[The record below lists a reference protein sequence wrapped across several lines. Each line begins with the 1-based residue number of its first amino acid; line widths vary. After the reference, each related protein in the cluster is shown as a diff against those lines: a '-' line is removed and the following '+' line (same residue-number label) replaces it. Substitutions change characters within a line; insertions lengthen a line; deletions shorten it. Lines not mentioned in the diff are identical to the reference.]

1 MDNNLG
7 FQPAPGAITKRV
19 RRARGNASGLGGEA
33 GRGHK
38 GQKSRSGYSRRFG
51 FEGGQT
57 SLLRSAPKRKGFKA
71 LSRQTV
77 SLVFLDQIDQRA
89 DLSTVTHAT
98 LQAAGLCDQH
108 VPKILMRGAIN
119 RVVTIQG
126 VAVSRPVRE
135 AIIAAGGAV
144 ID

>member
-1 MDNNLG
+1 MDNQLI
-7 FQPAPGAITKRV
+7 FMPAPGAITKRV

-71 LSRQTV
+71 LSRETV
-77 SLVFLDQIDQRA
+77 SLVFLDQIDR
-89 DLSTVTHAT
+89 LPSLLTVTRIA
-98 LQAAGLCDQH
+98 LQAAGLCGRH
-108 VPKILMRGAIN
+108 VPKILMRGSIN
-119 RVVTIQG
+119 RAITIQG
-126 VAVSRPVRE
+126 VSVSRPVRD
-135 AIIAAGGAV
+135 AILAAGGTV